1 MMGRP
6 GQDTVRQEQLRPHRE
21 QRIGGGW
28 WAIGGPCTS
37 MACPLVLPEGGLAY
51 QQHPC
56 RPLSSA
62 TQTPTHL
69 MEP

>member
-37 MACPLVLPEGGLAY
+37 MACPLVLPREAWPINSTLAG
-51 QQHPC
+51 H
-56 RPLSSA
+56 
-62 TQTPTHL
+62 
-69 MEP
+69 